1 MEINQL
7 MSATNLL
14 TVTSLML
21 NVTDQSDP
29 FLEERLLW
37 FMWCFKTIKL
47 KRISV
52 WFPAPLI
59 ELLIRSKM
67 DFLVQRT
74 TAPSKLRAAGS
85 ILGQRERDEE
95 AGEGKKKTNKQLID
109 SHRLSGLQ
117 PAVCA
122 WCLQIRHLRSDVTFP
137 PFVTKNT
144 NMRIFHLAS

>member
-95 AGEGKKKTNKQLID
+95 AGEGKKNQTNSWLILID
-109 SHRLSGLQ
+109 YQVYNQRFVLDVYRLDTCGVTSHSHRLSLKTLICGFF
-117 PAVCA
+117 
-122 WCLQIRHLRSDVTFP
+122 I
-137 PFVTKNT
+137 
-144 NMRIFHLAS
+144 

>member
-95 AGEGKKKTNKQLID
+95 AGEGKNKQTNSWLILID
-109 SHRLSGLQ
+109 YQVYNQRFVLDVYRLDTCGVTSHSHRLSLKTLICGFF
-117 PAVCA
+117 
-122 WCLQIRHLRSDVTFP
+122 I
-137 PFVTKNT
+137 
-144 NMRIFHLAS
+144 

>member
-95 AGEGKKKTNKQLID
+95 AGEGKKKQTNSWLILID
-109 SHRLSGLQ
+109 YQVYNQRFVLDVYRLDTCGVTSHSHRLSLKTLICGFF
-117 PAVCA
+117 
-122 WCLQIRHLRSDVTFP
+122 I
-137 PFVTKNT
+137 
-144 NMRIFHLAS
+144 

>member
-95 AGEGKKKTNKQLID
+95 AGEGNKKQTNSWLILID
-109 SHRLSGLQ
+109 YQVYNQRFVLDVYRLDTCGVTSHSHRLSLKTLICGFF
-117 PAVCA
+117 
-122 WCLQIRHLRSDVTFP
+122 I
-137 PFVTKNT
+137 
-144 NMRIFHLAS
+144 

>member
-85 ILGQRERDEE
+85 ILRQRERDEE
-95 AGEGKKKTNKQLID
+95 AGEGKKKQTNSWLILID
-109 SHRLSGLQ
+109 YQVYNQRFVLDVYRLDTCGVTSHSHRLSLKTLICGFF
-117 PAVCA
+117 
-122 WCLQIRHLRSDVTFP
+122 I
-137 PFVTKNT
+137 
-144 NMRIFHLAS
+144 

>member
-21 NVTDQSDP
+21 NVTDQLDP

-95 AGEGKKKTNKQLID
+95 AGEGKKKQTNSWLILID
-109 SHRLSGLQ
+109 YQVYNQRFVLDVYRLDTCGVTSHSHRLSLKTLICGFF
-117 PAVCA
+117 
-122 WCLQIRHLRSDVTFP
+122 I
-137 PFVTKNT
+137 
-144 NMRIFHLAS
+144 